1 MNKTV
6 VIYRSVYGYT
16 KTYAEMIAEELACD
30 LREYSEITPEILLTY
45 DTIIY
50 GGGLY
55 AVGINGINLIKK
67 NYDKLKD
74 KHLFVWATGSN
85 PGDPED
91 LEAVWSHN
99 FTDEMR
105 KNIPMF
111 YLRGGFDYNKLNGK
125 HKIMMSLLKMKLKSM
140 KNRTKNE
147 DDLLKAY
154 DAAEYHCNKENIRQL
169 TDAVSGL

>member
-1 MNKTV
+1 MNKIV

-16 KTYAEMIAEELACD
+16 KTYAEMIAEELTCD
-30 LREYSEITPEILLTY
+30 LREYSEISPDDLLSY

-55 AVGINGINLIKK
+55 AIGINGINLIKK

-147 DDLLKAY
+147 DDLLMLAPGDFDHYETIKN
-154 DAAEYHCNKENIRQL
+154 DQF
-169 TDAVSGL
+169 